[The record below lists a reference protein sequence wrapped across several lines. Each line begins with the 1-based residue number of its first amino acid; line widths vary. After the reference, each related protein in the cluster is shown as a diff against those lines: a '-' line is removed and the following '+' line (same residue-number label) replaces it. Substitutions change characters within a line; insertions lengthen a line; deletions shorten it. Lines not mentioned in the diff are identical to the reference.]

1 MASRTRIVA
10 VDADVVLAFGPRLS
24 IAVWRKEVTM
34 QHLLVLG
41 REIRSFLPECRKEG
55 YASVTVIEPG
65 ISLRMPDDVRSAS
78 EALQRE
84 FAPHIRCMAYLVTQE
99 GFVAAAART
108 VASGFALVTR
118 APYPLKI
125 HATPSETASWVAPI
139 VDAPAPEVERLIKE
153 ARATGAQ
160 TMSGTSGPW

>member
-1 MASRTRIVA
+1 MRVTGRSRVVA
-10 VDADVVLAFGPRLS
+10 VDSDVVLAFGPRLY
-24 IAVWRKEVTM
+24 IAVWRKDVTM

-41 REIRSFLPECRKEG
+41 REIRSFLPECRNQG
-55 YASVTVIEPG
+55 YASITVIEPG
-65 ISLRMPDDVRSAS
+65 ISLRMPDDVRASS

-84 FAPHIRCMAYLVTQE
+84 FAPHIKCMAYLVTQE

-125 HATPSETASWVAPI
+125 MATVQETASWVSHH
-139 VDAPAPEVERLIKE
+139 VNQPAAEIERLLVE
-153 ARATGAQ
+153 ASAAKPPSTA
-160 TMSGTSGPW
+160 